1 MNIKSQVF
9 VMKRETQSKSHVS
22 SMSFQF
28 LIFFFIA
35 FFFFSSSSFASLS
48 PYFQNSFATLTL
60 SSHLYSRSLTLGSL
74 MLWFTS
80 AFAIFSFFG
89 FLVSW
94 FPKLCLKI
102 RGFQNFGKILV
113 SKSFALSHNQFFV
126 DFLFPKSYLLKV
138 LILNL
143 SSGQK

>member
-1 MNIKSQVF
+1 MSEYQESSIRYEERNSIQKSCIN
-9 VMKRETQSKSHVS
+9 E
-22 SMSFQF
+22 
-28 LIFFFIA
+28 
-35 FFFFSSSSFASLS
+35 FSVPNLLLSSSFASLS

-60 SSHLYSRSLTLGSL
+60 SPHLNSLSHF
-74 MLWFTS
+74 WFTS
-80 AFAIFSFFG
+80 AFGFFSFGIFSFFG
-89 FLVSW
+89 FLVS
-94 FPKLCLKI
+94 FGLMVSKTVSKI

-126 DFLFPKSYLLKV
+126 DFLIPKCCLLKI